1 MRASKQQ
8 WLKKIG
14 ELEEL
19 VDAAEFKVG
28 DGEVELTKLLKDMK
42 GNLAELVATPGSDSS
57 EGGQLPLKVRLNS
70 FMAEMQ
76 SWIYSALKKQD
87 FVFEFIVV
95 VGSSR
100 IELATVLQSLNFSV
114 RHKHKCVSQSV
125 RHKHKCVSQSLC

>member
-1 MRASKQQ
+1 MRVSKQQ

-28 DGEVELTKLLKDMK
+28 DGEVELSNLLKDMK
-42 GNLAELVATPGSDSS
+42 GKLADLVAIPGSASS

-114 RHKHKCVSQSV
+114 RHKHKCVSQS
-125 RHKHKCVSQSLC
+125 LC

>member
-1 MRASKQQ
+1 MCFTHGKSIRASKQQ

-114 RHKHKCVSQSV
+114 RHKHKCVSQS
-125 RHKHKCVSQSLC
+125 LC